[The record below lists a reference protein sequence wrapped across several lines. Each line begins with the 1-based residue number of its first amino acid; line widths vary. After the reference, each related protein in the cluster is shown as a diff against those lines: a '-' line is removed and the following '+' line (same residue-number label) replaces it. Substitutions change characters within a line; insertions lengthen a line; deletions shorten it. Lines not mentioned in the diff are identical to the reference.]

1 MAEFEERFATEV
13 ACWEY
18 LVALRWPDGFVCP
31 HCGKTVCIF
40 GSGGGTRMAE
50 QMDVP
55 FLGEI
60 PLDAKMVELGD
71 KGRLDALMEA
81 DELDVNKAYRQ
92 ILKKIIEA

>member
-1 MAEFEERFATEV
+1 
-13 ACWEY
+13 
-18 LVALRWPDGFVCP
+18 
-31 HCGKTVCIF
+31 
-40 GSGGGTRMAE
+40 MAE

-71 KGRLDALMEA
+71 RGRLDTLMEA
-81 DELDVNKAYRQ
+81 DELDINKAYGQ